1 MTNLNVFKKL
11 LPFSVLAILS
21 ACSGDDGADG
31 SQGPQG
37 LQGEQGAQGP
47 SGADGQDGA
56 DGQNGADGQDG
67 VNGNSAVYTVQ
78 VTNLTFA
85 QPFSPVAVV
94 MHEPGY
100 TAFVDG
106 EPATVGL
113 EVLAEGGDNQAFID
127 EARAS
132 VDFLDVVS
140 TQGPV
145 FPKSISDSLTLV
157 VPELDADN
165 LRITVATMLINT
177 NDAFTALNTVDISNM
192 GVGEALTFSAPT
204 WDSGTE
210 ANVETAETM
219 PGPAAQALGAGGPAA
234 GFDASREG
242 GEGVVHFHR
251 GVTTSAN
258 ADDPSFEGLASS
270 ILTEQHRWDNPAMR
284 VTVTRTR

>member
-1 MTNLNVFKKL
+1 MKNSNVYKVL
-11 LPFSVLAILS
+11 LSLSVLALLS
-21 ACSGDDGADG
+21 ACSGDDGTDG
-31 SQGPQG
+31 LQGPQG
-37 LQGEQGAQGP
+37 PQGQQGEQGEQGP
-47 SGADGQDGA
+47 QGEAGQDGA
-56 DGQNGADGQDG
+56 DGRDG

-78 VTNLTFA
+78 LINLTFA

-132 VDFLDVVS
+132 TDFLDVVS

-145 FPKSISDSLTLV
+145 APKTISDTLTLV

-165 LRITVATMLINT
+165 LRVTIATMLVNT
-177 NDAFTALNTVDISNM
+177 NDAFTALNAANISNM
-192 GVGEALTFSAPT
+192 EVGEALTFSAPT

-219 PGPAAQALGAGGPAA
+219 PGPAAQALGAGGQAA

-270 ILTEQHRWDNPAMR
+270 ILTEQHRWDNPSMR
-284 VTVTRTR
+284 VTITRTR